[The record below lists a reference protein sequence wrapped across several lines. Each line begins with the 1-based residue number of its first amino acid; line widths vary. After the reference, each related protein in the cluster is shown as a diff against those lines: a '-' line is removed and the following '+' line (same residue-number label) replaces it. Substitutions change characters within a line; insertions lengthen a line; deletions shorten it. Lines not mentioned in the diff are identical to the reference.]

1 MCVCVGLGCVQA
13 LCHSPSHP
21 SPSPSHPSL
30 SPSHHSPHPQIQEL
44 EQFMRSKKVDLPDP
58 LGKDLP
64 EQVLAIVERCGPLF
78 QEEGLSSSG
87 EQQRRGGGEVGAAC
101 FLATLLSSLPSSPP
115 LRRSTPLSALDAE
128 GLFFSI
134 ASLLCLLPGNQTQ
147 MVVELF
153 CDQII
158 SEAAAKDR
166 NTALKLRM

>member
-1 MCVCVGLGCVQA
+1 MG
-13 LCHSPSHP
+13 S
-21 SPSPSHPSL
+21 
-30 SPSHHSPHPQIQEL
+30 
-44 EQFMRSKKVDLPDP
+44 
-58 LGKDLP
+58 
-64 EQVLAIVERCGPLF
+64 
-78 QEEGLSSSG
+78 
-87 EQQRRGGGEVGAAC
+87 EVGAAC
-101 FLATLLSSLPSSPP
+101 FLATLLPSLPSSPP
-115 LRRSTPLSALDAE
+115 LRHSTPLSASDAE